1 MTGKRQSQ
9 KKLKLNYFH
18 CTPTH
23 ISLFTR
29 IMWLPFFFSRKKI
42 NGLDVM
48 SILDISQGPFVI
60 TKLIG
65 VELSFQKKNIYI
77 YNKNMC

>member
-1 MTGKRQSQ
+1 
-9 KKLKLNYFH
+9 
-18 CTPTH
+18 
-23 ISLFTR
+23 
-29 IMWLPFFFSRKKI
+29 MWLPFLFSRKKI

-65 VELSFQKKNIYI
+65 VELSFQYI
-77 YNKNMC
+77 YMIFRVESE